1 MSSIFKNV
9 VADATDKN
17 KLVGKCLIIVK
28 VIDPF

>member
-9 VADATDKN
+9 VADATDKKN
-17 KLVGKCLIIVK
+17 LVDKCLIIVK